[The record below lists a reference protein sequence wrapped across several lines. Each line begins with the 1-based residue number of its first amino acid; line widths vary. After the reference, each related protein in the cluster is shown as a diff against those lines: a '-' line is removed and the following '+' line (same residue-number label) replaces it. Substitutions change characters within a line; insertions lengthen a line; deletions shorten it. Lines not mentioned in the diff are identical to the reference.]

1 MADIHDLK
9 ERLESA
15 QSSIEA
21 GSWDAD
27 QAADNAKDAVR
38 NADYA
43 LGIVSSVID
52 EIDDIL
58 GYSKH
63 DVEQAMRHVNF
74 IVKLQAMFMNRLDN
88 LIEGNNGYDDKMKFV
103 NLIAFLETLTSYENG
118 QLGFDNTY
126 KIEAYYENSTYGY
139 KTVRSEE
146 VTNG

>member
-15 QSSIEA
+15 QGNIEA
-21 GSWDAD
+21 ASWDAD

-38 NADYA
+38 NADEA
-43 LGIVSSVID
+43 LSVVSAVID
-52 EIDDIL
+52 ELDDIL

-74 IVKLQAMFMNRLDN
+74 IVKLQAMFMNRLDD

>member
-9 ERLESA
+9 EQLESA
-15 QSSIEA
+15 QSNIEA
-21 GSWDAD
+21 ASWDAD

-38 NADYA
+38 NADEA
-43 LGIVSSVID
+43 LGVVSSVIEELD
-52 EIDDIL
+52 NIL

-74 IVKLQAMFMNRLDN
+74 IVRLQAMFMNRLDN
-88 LIEGNNGYDDKMKFV
+88 LIEGNKYDDKMKFV

-118 QLGFDNTY
+118 QLGFDDTY

>member
-9 ERLESA
+9 EQLESA
-15 QSSIEA
+15 QSNIESA
-21 GSWDAD
+21 SWDAD

-38 NADYA
+38 NADHA
-43 LGIVSSVID
+43 LGIVSSVIEELD
-52 EIDDIL
+52 NIL

-74 IVKLQAMFMNRLDN
+74 IVRLQAMFMNRLDN
-88 LIEGNNGYDDKMKFV
+88 LIEGNQYDDKMKFV

-118 QLGFDNTY
+118 QLGFDDTY

-146 VTNG
+146 VTNV

>member
-9 ERLESA
+9 EQLESA
-15 QSSIEA
+15 QSNIESA
-21 GSWDAD
+21 SWDAD

-38 NADYA
+38 NADHA
-43 LGIVSSVID
+43 LGIVSSVIEELD
-52 EIDDIL
+52 NIL

-74 IVKLQAMFMNRLDN
+74 IVRLQAMFMNRLDN
-88 LIEGNNGYDDKMKFV
+88 LIEGNQYDDKMKFV

-118 QLGFDNTY
+118 QLGFDDTY

>member
-9 ERLESA
+9 EQLESA
-15 QSSIEA
+15 QSNIESA
-21 GSWDAD
+21 SWDAD

-38 NADYA
+38 NADHA
-43 LGIVSSVID
+43 LGIVSNVIEELD
-52 EIDDIL
+52 NIL

-74 IVKLQAMFMNRLDN
+74 IVRLQAMFMNRLDN
-88 LIEGNNGYDDKMKFV
+88 LIEGNKYDDKMKFV

-118 QLGFDNTY
+118 QLGFDDTY

>member
-1 MADIHDLK
+1 MSDIHDLK

-74 IVKLQAMFMNRLDN
+74 IVRLQAMFINRLDN
-88 LIEGNNGYDDKMKFV
+88 LIEGNKYDDKMKFV